1 VTLKGQTRDP
11 EGAVRQYGRLS

>member
-1 VTLKGQTRDP
+1 VTP